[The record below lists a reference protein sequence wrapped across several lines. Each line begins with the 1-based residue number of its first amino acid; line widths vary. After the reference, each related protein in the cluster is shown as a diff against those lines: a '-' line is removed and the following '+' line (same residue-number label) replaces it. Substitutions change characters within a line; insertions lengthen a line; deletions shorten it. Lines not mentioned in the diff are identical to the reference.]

1 MLERLRALLEP
12 YPTRREVVV
21 NTTTERAFRGVLWRK
36 HRRYLVLRNAH
47 LLKAKGET
55 VPMDGEVVIDREK
68 VDFVQVIS

>member
-1 MLERLRALLEP
+1 MLAWLEALLCR
-12 YPTRREVVV
+12 YPVRREVVV
-21 NTTTERAFRGVLWRK
+21 NTVTERAFKGVLWRK
-36 HRRYLVLRNAH
+36 HLRYLVLRNAH